1 MDAAAGQ
8 DISPLTDN
16 EDNEEKVMEVQ
27 YDESNPP
34 VQVRI
39 DFPAITNLF
48 KMAKEQGRKT
58 LLEHET
64 YELLSNSG
72 AETPPR
78 TKFLGKGSRP
88 SDEELIV
95 MPGAKVVLKIV
106 SPAII
111 HKTEVGGVKVVEKS
125 AEKIR
130 SAWRRMLYEVPEK
143 YARLI
148 EGDPGHAPEPYRG
161 LSGDHL
167 LQAIS
172 RDIEGVLM
180 VQFMPPDSEAF
191 GNEMIVG
198 IRNTREF
205 GMIITAGL
213 GGTDTELYAE
223 RFRKGQAIVAA
234 STAMTDGSAFFE
246 LFRKTI
252 SYRKLAGLTRGQR
265 RIVTDE
271 QIMECFCSMIELA
284 NFYSPVNAAAPFV
297 IEELEINPFAFTD
310 FLMVPLDGM
319 CRFVMP
325 GALPTTRP
333 YHKIGKL
340 LCPATIGIIG
350 VSTTRPNYGRVILN
364 NILANGFQKENIR
377 IIRPGLESF
386 EGITCVP
393 DLRSLDCKLD
403 LFVVAVGSDQV
414 SEIVDEIISRN
425 ISESVMLIAGGMGE
439 TGEST
444 VRAREV
450 MGKIKTAHT
459 QGDGGPVFLGAN
471 CLGVI
476 SHPGKYDTLFIPE
489 AKLPKQRGNRRRNAA
504 FVSQSGAFMITR
516 LSKLP
521 EIDPAYMISV
531 GNQND
536 LTLGDILR
544 YLKDDPAIDVI
555 GVYAEGFQDLD
566 GLAFATA
573 VRDAVVAGK
582 DVIFYKAG
590 RTPEGKTATSGHTA
604 SLAGDYMVCESCV
617 RQAGGIVTHTF
628 SQFEDLLM
636 LSQRLHSKKVLGN
649 RLAAVSGAGF
659 EAVGMADNIQSDD
672 FQMKMAVLSTATVEK
687 LQQVLKVKGLDTL
700 VEVKNPFDINPG
712 ADDEVHITVVDALT
726 CDPYVDAVVIGLDPL
741 SPVMQ
746 TLSGTESNTYSFN
759 NPGSIA
765 REMPRLIAERDK
777 PVVGVV
783 DGGRLYDPLVDELV
797 AGGMTVFRSSD
808 SAIRALS
815 TYIEGRLCA
824 EQLRVRVTQSLH
836 PIFQ

>member
-1 MDAAAGQ
+1 MTTQQSG
-8 DISPLTDN
+8 ST
-16 EDNEEKVMEVQ
+16 
-27 YDESNPP
+27 SP
-34 VQVRI
+34 VQLRI
-39 DFPAITNLF
+39 DFSAITNLF
-48 KMAKEQGRKT
+48 KNAKEQGRQT
-58 LLEHET
+58 LFEHET
-64 YELLSNSG
+64 YELLRNSG

-78 TKFLGKGSRP
+78 TNFLLKGSRL
-88 SDEELIV
+88 SDEELMA
-95 MPGAKVVLKIV
+95 MPGSKVVMKIV

-111 HKTEVGGVKVVEKS
+111 HKTEVGGVKMIEKL

-130 SAWRRMLYEVPEK
+130 STWRRMMYEVPEN

-148 EGDPGHAPEPYRG
+148 ERDPGHAPEIYRH
-161 LSGDHL
+161 LSGEHL
-167 LQAIS
+167 LQSIS
-172 RDIEGVLM
+172 RDIQGVLM

-205 GMIITAGL
+205 GMIISAGL

-223 RFRKGQAIVAA
+223 RFRKGQAVVAA
-234 STAMTDGSAFFE
+234 STVMTDGLSFFE

-271 QIMECFCSMIELA
+271 QIVECFCSMIELA
-284 NFYSPVNAAAPFV
+284 NYYSPLNPDSPFV

-319 CRFVMP
+319 CRFSTP
-325 GALPTTRP
+325 GALPAARP
-333 YHKIGKL
+333 YQKIGKL
-340 LCPATIGIIG
+340 LKPAKIGIIG
-350 VSTTRPNYGRVILN
+350 VSTTRENYGRVILN
-364 NILANGFQKENIR
+364 NILANGYEKENIR
-377 IIRPGLESF
+377 IIKSGIESF

-393 DLRSLDCKLD
+393 DLQALEWRLD

-414 SEIVDEIISRN
+414 ATIVDEIIKTN
-425 ISESVMLIAGGMGE
+425 VAEAVMLIAGGMGE
-439 TGEST
+439 TGESLI
-444 VRAREV
+444 RASEL
-450 MGKIKTAHT
+450 MGKIKAAHAI
-459 QGDGGPVFLGAN
+459 GDGGPVFLGAN

-489 AKLPKQRGNRRRNAA
+489 VKLPKQRGNRKRNAA
-504 FVSQSGAFMITR
+504 FISQSGAFMITR

-555 GVYAEGFQDLD
+555 GVYAEGFQDFD
-566 GLAFATA
+566 GLAFAKA
-573 VRDAVVAGK
+573 VHGAVVGGK

-590 RTPEGKTATSGHTA
+590 RTPEGKTASSGHTA
-604 SLAGDYMVCESCV
+604 SLAGDYMVCESCI
-617 RQAGGIVTHTF
+617 RQAGGIVTETF

-636 LSQRLHSKKVLGN
+636 LSQRLHNKKIHGN

-672 FQMKMAVLSTATVEK
+672 YQMQMAVFNTVTVLK
-687 LQQVLKVKGLDTL
+687 LKQVLKEKGLDVL
-700 VEVKNPFDINPG
+700 VEVKNPLDINPG
-712 ADDEVHITVVDALT
+712 ADDEVHIKVVDTLT
-726 CDPYVDAVVIGLDPL
+726 CDPHVDAVVIGLDPL
-741 SPVMQ
+741 SPVMR
-746 TLSGTESNTYSFN
+746 TLSDTESARYSFN

-765 REMPRLIAERDK
+765 REMPRLVAERDK

-783 DGGRLYDPLVDELV
+783 DGGRLYDPLVDHLA

-815 TYIEGRLCA
+815 RYIEGRLCA
-824 EQLRVRVTQSLH
+824 EQLREKHKLR
-836 PIFQ
+836 

>member
-1 MDAAAGQ
+1 MAA
-8 DISPLTDN
+8 
-16 EDNEEKVMEVQ
+16 K
-27 YDESNPP
+27 
-34 VQVRI
+34 
-39 DFPAITNLF
+39 
-48 KMAKEQGRKT
+48 QGRET
-58 LLEHET
+58 LFEYET
-64 YELLSNSG
+64 YELLRNSG

-78 TKFLGKGSRP
+78 TNFLVKGSRP
-88 SDEELIV
+88 SDEELLAV
-95 MPGAKVVLKIV
+95 PGAKVVLKIV

-111 HKTEVGGVKVVEKS
+111 HKTEVGGVKVVERS

-130 SAWRRMLYEVPEK
+130 SAWRRMMYEVPEN

-148 EGDPGHAPEPYRG
+148 EKDPAHAPEGYRG
-161 LSGDHL
+161 LSGEHL

-172 RDIEGVLM
+172 RDIEGVLI

-205 GMIITAGL
+205 GMIISAGL

-234 STAMTDGSAFFE
+234 STVMTDGLAFFE

-271 QIMECFCSMIELA
+271 QIMECFGSMIDLA
-284 NFYSPVNAAAPFV
+284 NYYSPLNPEAPYV

-319 CRFVMP
+319 CRFAKP
-325 GALPTTRP
+325 GALPAARP
-333 YHKIGKL
+333 YQKIGKL
-340 LCPATIGIIG
+340 LRPATIGIIG
-350 VSTTRPNYGRVILN
+350 VSTTRQNYGRVILG
-364 NILANGFQKENIR
+364 NILANGYKKNNIR
-377 IIRPGLESF
+377 IIRAGMESF
-386 EGITCVP
+386 EGIACVP
-393 DLRSLDCKLD
+393 DLQSLDCKLD

-414 SEIVDEIISRN
+414 VRIVDEIIVGDVA
-425 ISESVMLIAGGMGE
+425 EAVMLIAGGMGE
-439 TGEST
+439 TGESIA
-444 VRAREV
+444 RAKEL
-450 MGKIKTAHT
+450 MEKMTAAHT
-459 QGDGGPVFLGAN
+459 IGDGGPVFLGAN

-489 AKLPKQRGNRRRNAA
+489 VKLPKLRGNRTRNAA

-544 YLKDDPAIDVI
+544 YLKDDQQIDVI
-555 GVYAEGFQDLD
+555 GVYAEGFKDLD
-566 GLAFATA
+566 GLAFIGA
-573 VRDAVVAGK
+573 VHDAVVAGK

-617 RQAGGIVTHTF
+617 RQAGGIVTQTF
-628 SQFEDLLM
+628 SQFEHLLM
-636 LSQRLHSKKVLGN
+636 LAQRLHNKKILGN

-672 FQMKMAVLSTATVEK
+672 FQMKMAVLSPTIIEEVQE
-687 LQQVLKVKGLDTL
+687 VLREKGLDSL
-700 VEVKNPFDINPG
+700 VEVKNPLDINPG
-712 ADDEVHITVVDALT
+712 ADDEVHMKIVGALTRDPHVDAI
-726 CDPYVDAVVIGLDPL
+726 VIGLDPL
-741 SPVMQ
+741 SPVMR
-746 TLSGTESNTYSFN
+746 TLSGKESNTYSFN
-759 NPGSIA
+759 NPASIA
-765 REMPRLIAERDK
+765 REMPRLIAMRDK

-797 AGGMTVFRSSD
+797 ASGMAVFRSSD
-808 SAIRALS
+808 SAIHSLS
-815 TYIEGRLCA
+815 IYIEGRLYA
-824 EQLRVRVTQSLH
+824 DHLRE
-836 PIFQ
+836 